1 MDDWDGYFMV
11 VARAVASKSKDPSTK
26 VGALVVDPSRV
37 IRASGFNGFPRGVL
51 DLPERLADR
60 EKKLTMVVHAEM
72 NAICNAARVGVPLE
86 GCSIYVT
93 LHPCSRCAGLIAQA
107 GVRQVVCPDEAVPER
122 WAADFALAKLVM
134 NEAGVAVRTV
144 RVGPALVASAALDQG

>member
-1 MDDWDGYFMV
+1 MSISNFRVNKREGGMDDWDGYFMV

-26 VGALVVDPSRV
+26 VGALIVDPSRV

-86 GCSIYVT
+86 G
-93 LHPCSRCAGLIAQA
+93 
-107 GVRQVVCPDEAVPER
+107 
-122 WAADFALAKLVM
+122 
-134 NEAGVAVRTV
+134 
-144 RVGPALVASAALDQG
+144 